1 MPDISLED
9 LLQAKKTETAAQPV
23 LINQQQEIQQV
34 TAQTEALTPAQRQQ
48 VEEIKEK
55 INLMDS
61 GYALQF
67 GSTAQKDMAAFSDS
81 LLSQVRTK
89 DSGQVGELLTD
100 LSGKIN
106 DFSESQN
113 DSFVKKIPLIGS
125 LVNKGENMLSSYE
138 KLSTKVAKIQSELEK
153 AKTNMMKDIVLFDNL
168 YQKNLAYFKE
178 LQLYIQAGEEKL
190 TEMRNQV
197 LPKLRMDAANSTDP
211 MAAQVVSDF
220 ESNVDRFEKKIHD
233 LKISKTIAIQT
244 APQLRL
250 IQNNDKI
257 LVERVQGAIYNAIPL
272 WKNQIVIALGLSRQ
286 QNVLKMQQAV
296 SDTTNELLRKNA
308 EMLKLNTIETA
319 KENNRSI
326 VDMET
331 VKKVNEDLVTTLT
344 ETLKIQQ
351 EGRIARQ
358 NAQVVD
364 QVREPMRERARFA
377 RTRTR
382 DHANEA
388 LSRGNG
394 LELRGVQLRLLKRR
408 KPCSFLYVREICL
421 LVFHAEQ
428 YSKSEQVFLYKS

>member
-1 MPDISLED
+1 MKFMPDISLED

-23 LINQQQEIQQV
+23 LMNQQQEIQQV
-34 TAQTEALTPAQRQQ
+34 TAQTEALTPAERQQ
-48 VEEIKEK
+48 VEEIKGK

-153 AKTNMMKDIVLFDNL
+153 AKTTMMKDIVLFDNL

-358 NAQVVD
+358 NAQQELATIENQLK
-364 QVREPMRERARFA
+364 QVLLDNM
-377 RTRTR
+377 
-382 DHANEA
+382 NQ
-388 LSRGNG
+388 SR
-394 LELRGVQLRLLKRR
+394 
-408 KPCSFLYVREICL
+408 
-421 LVFHAEQ
+421 
-428 YSKSEQVFLYKS
+428 

>member
-9 LLQAKKTETAAQPV
+9 LLQAKKAETSSQPV
-23 LINQQQEIQQV
+23 LMNQQQEIQQV
-34 TAQTEALTPAQRQQ
+34 TAQTEALTPAERQQ

-61 GYALQF
+61 GCALQF

-153 AKTNMMKDIVLFDNL
+153 AKTTMMKDIVLFDNL

-220 ESNVDRFEKKIHD
+220 ENNVDRFEKKIHD

-358 NAQVVD
+358 NAQQELANIENQLK
-364 QVREPMRERARFA
+364 QV
-377 RTRTR
+377 
-382 DHANEA
+382 
-388 LSRGNG
+388 
-394 LELRGVQLRLLKRR
+394 LLDNMNQ
-408 KPCSFLYVREICL
+408 S
-421 LVFHAEQ
+421 H
-428 YSKSEQVFLYKS
+428 

>member
-89 DSGQVGELLTD
+89 DSGQVGELLTA

-358 NAQVVD
+358 NAQQELATIEKQLK
-364 QVREPMRERARFA
+364 QVLLDNM
-377 RTRTR
+377 
-382 DHANEA
+382 NQ
-388 LSRGNG
+388 SR
-394 LELRGVQLRLLKRR
+394 
-408 KPCSFLYVREICL
+408 
-421 LVFHAEQ
+421 
-428 YSKSEQVFLYKS
+428 

>member
-9 LLQAKKTETAAQPV
+9 LLQAKKTETAAQPA
-23 LINQQQEIQQV
+23 LMNQQQEIQQV
-34 TAQTEALTPAQRQQ
+34 TAQTEALTPAERQQ

-153 AKTNMMKDIVLFDNL
+153 AKTTMMKDIVLFDNL

-190 TEMRNQV
+190 AEMRNQV
-197 LPKLRMDAANSTDP
+197 LPKLRSDAASSTDP

-250 IQNNDKI
+250 IQNNDKL

-286 QNVLKMQQAV
+286 QHVLQMQQAI
-296 SDTTNELLRKNA
+296 SDTTNELLKKNA
-308 EMLKLNTIETA
+308 EMLKLNSIETA

-326 VDMET
+326 VDIET
-331 VKKVNEDLVTTLT
+331 VKKVNEDLVNTLT

-358 NAQVVD
+358 NAQ
-364 QVREPMRERARFA
+364 QELNAIE
-377 RTRTR
+377 
-382 DHANEA
+382 NQLKQA
-388 LSRGNG
+388 LLDNMQQS
-394 LELRGVQLRLLKRR
+394 
-408 KPCSFLYVREICL
+408 
-421 LVFHAEQ
+421 H
-428 YSKSEQVFLYKS
+428 

>member
-67 GSTAQKDMAAFSDS
+67 GSTAQNDMAAFSDR

-358 NAQVVD
+358 NAQQELATIENQLK
-364 QVREPMRERARFA
+364 QVLLDNM
-377 RTRTR
+377 
-382 DHANEA
+382 NQ
-388 LSRGNG
+388 SR
-394 LELRGVQLRLLKRR
+394 
-408 KPCSFLYVREICL
+408 
-421 LVFHAEQ
+421 
-428 YSKSEQVFLYKS
+428 

>member
-9 LLQAKKTETAAQPV
+9 LLQAKKTEAAAQPV
-23 LINQQQEIQQV
+23 LMNQQQEIQQV

-55 INLMDS
+55 INLMYS

-153 AKTNMMKDIVLFDNL
+153 AKTTMMKDIVLFDNL

-190 TEMRNQV
+190 TEMRNQI

-211 MAAQVVSDF
+211 MAAQIVSDF

-331 VKKVNEDLVTTLT
+331 IKKVNEDLVTTLT

-358 NAQVVD
+358 NAQQELATIENQLK
-364 QVREPMRERARFA
+364 QV
-377 RTRTR
+377 
-382 DHANEA
+382 
-388 LSRGNG
+388 
-394 LELRGVQLRLLKRR
+394 LLDNMNQ
-408 KPCSFLYVREICL
+408 S
-421 LVFHAEQ
+421 H
-428 YSKSEQVFLYKS
+428 

>member
-9 LLQAKKTETAAQPV
+9 LLQAKKTEAAAQPV
-23 LINQQQEIQQV
+23 LMNQQQEIQQV

-113 DSFVKKIPLIGS
+113 DSFMKKIPLIGS

-153 AKTNMMKDIVLFDNL
+153 AKATMMKDIVLFDNL

-358 NAQVVD
+358 NAQQELATIENQLK
-364 QVREPMRERARFA
+364 QV
-377 RTRTR
+377 
-382 DHANEA
+382 
-388 LSRGNG
+388 
-394 LELRGVQLRLLKRR
+394 LLDNMNQ
-408 KPCSFLYVREICL
+408 S
-421 LVFHAEQ
+421 H
-428 YSKSEQVFLYKS
+428 

>member
-9 LLQAKKTETAAQPV
+9 LLQAKKSAAATEAVVPE
-23 LINQQQEIQQV
+23 QEIQKV
-34 TAQTEALTPAQRQQ
+34 TVQTETLTPAERKQ

-106 DFSESQN
+106 EFSDKQN
-113 DSFVKKIPLIGS
+113 DSFVKKIPLLGS
-125 LVNKGENMLSSYE
+125 LVSKGENMLSSYE
-138 KLSTKVAKIQSELEK
+138 KLSNKVEKIQSELEK
-153 AKTNMMKDIVLFDNL
+153 AKNTMMKDIVLFDNL
-168 YQKNLAYFKE
+168 YQKNLDYFKE

-190 TEMRNQV
+190 EEMRSQV
-197 LPKLRMDAANSTDP
+197 LPKLRRDAAASADP

-286 QNVLKMQQAV
+286 NHVLQMQKAI
-296 SDTTNELLRKNA
+296 SDTTNELLKKNA
-308 EMLKLNTIETA
+308 ELLKLNTIETA
-319 KENNRSI
+319 KENNRSV
-326 VDMET
+326 VDIET
-331 VKKVNEDLVTTLT
+331 VKKVNEDLVSTLT
-344 ETLKIQQ
+344 ETLRIQQ

-358 NAQVVD
+358 NAQQELTVIEN
-364 QVREPMRERARFA
+364 QLKQ
-377 RTRTR
+377 
-382 DHANEA
+382 A
-388 LSRGNG
+388 LLDNMNQSR
-394 LELRGVQLRLLKRR
+394 
-408 KPCSFLYVREICL
+408 
-421 LVFHAEQ
+421 
-428 YSKSEQVFLYKS
+428 

>member
-9 LLQAKKTETAAQPV
+9 LLQAKKAEAAAQPV
-23 LINQQQEIQQV
+23 LMNQQQEIQQV

-153 AKTNMMKDIVLFDNL
+153 AKTTMMKDIVLFDNL

-211 MAAQVVSDF
+211 MAAQIVSDF

-319 KENNRSI
+319 KENNRNI

-358 NAQVVD
+358 NAQQELANIENQLK
-364 QVREPMRERARFA
+364 QVLLDNM
-377 RTRTR
+377 
-382 DHANEA
+382 NQ
-388 LSRGNG
+388 SR
-394 LELRGVQLRLLKRR
+394 
-408 KPCSFLYVREICL
+408 
-421 LVFHAEQ
+421 
-428 YSKSEQVFLYKS
+428 

>member
-1 MPDISLED
+1 MNFMPDISLED
-9 LLQAKKTETAAQPV
+9 LLQAKKSAAATEAVVPE
-23 LINQQQEIQQV
+23 QEIQKV
-34 TAQTEALTPAQRQQ
+34 TVQTETLTPAERKQ

-106 DFSESQN
+106 EFSDKQN
-113 DSFVKKIPLIGS
+113 DSFVKKIPLLGS
-125 LVNKGENMLSSYE
+125 LVSKGENMLSSYE
-138 KLSTKVAKIQSELEK
+138 KLSSKVEKIQSELEK
-153 AKTNMMKDIVLFDNL
+153 AKNTMMKDIVLFDNL
-168 YQKNLAYFKE
+168 YQKNLDYFKE

-190 TEMRNQV
+190 EEMRSQV
-197 LPKLRMDAANSTDP
+197 LPKLRRDAAASADP

-286 QNVLKMQQAV
+286 NHVLQMQKAI
-296 SDTTNELLRKNA
+296 SDTTNELLKKNA
-308 EMLKLNTIETA
+308 ELLKLNTIETA
-319 KENNRSI
+319 KENNRSV
-326 VDMET
+326 VDIET
-331 VKKVNEDLVTTLT
+331 VKKVNEDLVSTLT
-344 ETLKIQQ
+344 ETLRIQQ

-358 NAQVVD
+358 NAQQELTVIEN
-364 QVREPMRERARFA
+364 QLKQ
-377 RTRTR
+377 
-382 DHANEA
+382 A
-388 LSRGNG
+388 LLDNMNQSR
-394 LELRGVQLRLLKRR
+394 
-408 KPCSFLYVREICL
+408 
-421 LVFHAEQ
+421 
-428 YSKSEQVFLYKS
+428 

>member
-9 LLQAKKTETAAQPV
+9 LLQAKKTEAAAQPV
-23 LINQQQEIQQV
+23 LMNQQQEIQQV
-34 TAQTEALTPAQRQQ
+34 TAQTEALTPAERQQ

-153 AKTNMMKDIVLFDNL
+153 TKTTMMKDIVLFDNL

-358 NAQVVD
+358 NAQQELATIENQLK
-364 QVREPMRERARFA
+364 QVLLDNM
-377 RTRTR
+377 
-382 DHANEA
+382 NQ
-388 LSRGNG
+388 SR
-394 LELRGVQLRLLKRR
+394 
-408 KPCSFLYVREICL
+408 
-421 LVFHAEQ
+421 
-428 YSKSEQVFLYKS
+428 

>member
-9 LLQAKKTETAAQPV
+9 LLQAKKTEAAAQPV
-23 LINQQQEIQQV
+23 LMNQQQEIQQV

-100 LSGKIN
+100 LSVKIN

-153 AKTNMMKDIVLFDNL
+153 AKATMMKDIVLFDNL

-190 TEMRNQV
+190 IEMRNQV

-358 NAQVVD
+358 NAQQELATIENQLK
-364 QVREPMRERARFA
+364 QV
-377 RTRTR
+377 
-382 DHANEA
+382 
-388 LSRGNG
+388 
-394 LELRGVQLRLLKRR
+394 LLDNMNQ
-408 KPCSFLYVREICL
+408 S
-421 LVFHAEQ
+421 H
-428 YSKSEQVFLYKS
+428 

>member
-9 LLQAKKTETAAQPV
+9 LLQAKKAEAAAQPV
-23 LINQQQEIQQV
+23 LMNQQQEIQQV

-153 AKTNMMKDIVLFDNL
+153 AKATMMKDIVLFDNL

-358 NAQVVD
+358 NAQQELATIENQLK
-364 QVREPMRERARFA
+364 QVLLDNM
-377 RTRTR
+377 
-382 DHANEA
+382 NQ
-388 LSRGNG
+388 SR
-394 LELRGVQLRLLKRR
+394 
-408 KPCSFLYVREICL
+408 
-421 LVFHAEQ
+421 
-428 YSKSEQVFLYKS
+428 

>member
-9 LLQAKKTETAAQPV
+9 LLQAKKTEAAAQPV
-23 LINQQQEIQQV
+23 LMNQQQEIQQV

-61 GYALQF
+61 GYDLQF

-113 DSFVKKIPLIGS
+113 DSFVKKIPIIGS

-153 AKTNMMKDIVLFDNL
+153 AKTTMMKDIVLFDNL

-344 ETLKIQQ
+344 ETLKIQH

-358 NAQVVD
+358 NAQQELATIENQLK
-364 QVREPMRERARFA
+364 QVLLDNM
-377 RTRTR
+377 
-382 DHANEA
+382 NQ
-388 LSRGNG
+388 SR
-394 LELRGVQLRLLKRR
+394 
-408 KPCSFLYVREICL
+408 
-421 LVFHAEQ
+421 
-428 YSKSEQVFLYKS
+428 

>member
-1 MPDISLED
+1 MKFMPDISLED
-9 LLQAKKTETAAQPV
+9 LLQAKKTETATQPV
-23 LINQQQEIQQV
+23 LMNQQQEIQQV
-34 TAQTEALTPAQRQQ
+34 TAQTEALTPAERQQ
-48 VEEIKEK
+48 VEEIKGK

-153 AKTNMMKDIVLFDNL
+153 AKTTMMKDIVLFDNL

-197 LPKLRMDAANSTDP
+197 LPKLRMDVANSTDP

-358 NAQVVD
+358 NAQQELATIENQLK
-364 QVREPMRERARFA
+364 QVLLDNM
-377 RTRTR
+377 
-382 DHANEA
+382 NQ
-388 LSRGNG
+388 SR
-394 LELRGVQLRLLKRR
+394 
-408 KPCSFLYVREICL
+408 
-421 LVFHAEQ
+421 
-428 YSKSEQVFLYKS
+428 